1 MKSLSIAL
9 KLWLP
14 AIAVSV
20 GLVAMASGSAIRT
33 VRSQA
38 ITVAEQAEQQSKLE
52 MAARWRGLAEA
63 NALRGIGAA
72 LNADAAAGQLLL
84 ADQEATTQEMGKLQ
98 AALEKTMQSPV
109 ERAALDAVK
118 TKAQSLQASIDKA
131 QALKAGGDSAAV
143 VSHIQGATP

>member
-20 GLVAMASGSAIRT
+20 GLVAMAAGSAVRT
-33 VRSQA
+33 IRSQA
-38 ITVAEQAEQQSKLE
+38 ITVAEQSEQQSKLE

-84 ADQEATTQEMGKLQ
+84 VDQEAANQEIARPRRSRRRGMRPQWGDIS
-98 AALEKTMQSPV
+98 SPPPSPSS
-109 ERAALDAVK
+109 RLFWPPSK
-118 TKAQSLQASIDKA
+118 PWSR
-131 QALKAGGDSAAV
+131 
-143 VSHIQGATP
+143 

>member
-1 MKSLSIAL
+1 MKPLSIAL

-33 VRSQA
+33 IRSQA
-38 ITVAEQAEQQSKLE
+38 ITVAEQSEQQSKLE
-52 MAARWRGLAEA
+52 MAARWRGLGEA

-84 ADQEATTQEMGKLQ
+84 ADQNSAT
-98 AALEKTMQSPV
+98 A
-109 ERAALDAVK
+109 
-118 TKAQSLQASIDKA
+118 
-131 QALKAGGDSAAV
+131 
-143 VSHIQGATP
+143 